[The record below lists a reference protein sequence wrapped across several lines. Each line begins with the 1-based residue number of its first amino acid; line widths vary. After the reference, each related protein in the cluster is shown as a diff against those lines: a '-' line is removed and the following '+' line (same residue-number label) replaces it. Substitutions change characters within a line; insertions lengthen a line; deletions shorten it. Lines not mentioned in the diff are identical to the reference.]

1 MATVSVCIP
10 AYNQIESFKRA
21 FESVIFQE
29 YFDYEIIVTDDSTN
43 DDISNYLQSRD
54 ASQAVRYYKNPERLG
69 APANW
74 NRAIS
79 LATGKYIKILHH
91 DDWLNSPS
99 ALQKFVAPLEINSDV
114 ALAFCAIQN
123 VRIDGSSKVH
133 RPPLKNR
140 ITNKGMAINLLMGN
154 WIGPPSSVIYRNS
167 GNLRFDENLKWLVD
181 IDFYIR
187 QGSMGEV
194 LFIDDILVCGTFGGK
209 DQLSRSCENN
219 PDILIYEHFYLLD
232 KLKQYFSTKS
242 YKTYLA
248 TLQRVIARFA
258 IDNSNKIFSY
268 GFKGDIPVEIISFMR
283 LVKFFPTLSRAYA
296 KALEFYRKCA

>member
-1 MATVSVCIP
+1 MVTVSVCIP

-21 FESVIFQE
+21 FESVISQE

-43 DDISNYLQSRD
+43 DDISNYLQSRG
-54 ASQAVRYYKNPERLG
+54 ASQAVRYYKNLKRLG

-74 NRAIS
+74 NQAIS

-91 DDWLNSPS
+91 DDWLSSPS
-99 ALQKFVAPLEINSDV
+99 ALQKFIAPLEINSDV

-123 VRIDGSSKVH
+123 VHIDGSFKVH

-140 ITNKGMAINLLMGN
+140 VTNKDMVINLLMGN

-167 GNLRFDENLKWLVD
+167 GNMRFDENLQWLVD
-181 IDFYIR
+181 VDFYIR
-187 QGSMGEV
+187 QGSMGEI
-194 LFIDDILVCGTFGGK
+194 LFIDEILVCGTFGGK
-209 DQLSRSCENN
+209 EQLSRSCENN

-232 KLKQYFSTKS
+232 KLKLYFSTKS

-248 TLQRVIARFA
+248 TLQRVVARFA
-258 IDNSNKIFSY
+258 IDNSMKIFSY
-268 GFKGDIPVEIISFMR
+268 GYKGDIPSEIISFMK
-283 LVKFFPTLSRAYA
+283 LVKNFPMLSRVYA
-296 KALEFYRKCA
+296 KTLEFFRKLS